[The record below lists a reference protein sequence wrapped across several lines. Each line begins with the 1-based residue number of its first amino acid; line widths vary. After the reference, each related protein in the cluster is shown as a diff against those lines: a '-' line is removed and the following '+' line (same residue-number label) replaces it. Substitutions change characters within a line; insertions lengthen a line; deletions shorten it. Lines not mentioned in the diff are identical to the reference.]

1 MQLLMYKK
9 ANVYIENSEIVNLV
23 DFLKYLKYMLTLKL
37 ENGTKVN

>member
-23 DFLKYLKYMLTLKL
+23 DFLKYLKYMLTKL